1 MSQLADTNLSVNRIE
16 DAYHARAVIEDCRDI
31 IDCASDLLDQEDDS
45 NDTIDLARPGLI
57 KAIQLAVYRMDV
69 AWEALGHH
77 AGWEKTG
84 IPSER
89 LEATD

>member
-31 IDCASDLLDQEDDS
+31 IDCASDVLSQEES
-45 NDTIDLARPGLI
+45 LGSDTIELARPGLI
-57 KAIQLAVYRMDV
+57 KAIQLAVYRLDV

-77 AGWEKTG
+77 EGWERADG
-84 IPSER
+84 PSV
-89 LEATD
+89 AAIG